1 MKVAAEREVDA
12 VVVSGD
18 VFDVSAPSSMAQ
30 NMLSQ
35 LLGEM
40 RLACP
45 GARIILT
52 AGNHDGASRLQAFRQ
67 IFDIAGITVVG
78 VPGRLDDPETF
89 ARRLAVDIAGKGYV
103 IALPYVSSRLL
114 NDNFRK
120 AVADGVGRLEP
131 GRPVVLM
138 AHQAVSGC
146 VFRGHT
152 QTEVTVGGLTVVDG
166 DVLGGAADYVALG
179 HIHKPQTLK
188 GAHARYSGSPL
199 QVSFDED
206 YPHSVSIVEIP
217 ERGAEPVIEEVEL
230 EVSRPL
236 ITIGGENG
244 ISPDEA
250 VERARSEA
258 DPDTRTLPAG
268 AFVRINLNI
277 APGQMLTASR
287 ETEIREA
294 IADAGCTY
302 VISNI
307 RVASHGEEAEGGA
320 PLSVAEFRH
329 LTPLDVALDYCR
341 RTGRELT
348 DEQLRLFNDVVDSVR
363 EPTNDS
369 ESL

>member
-1 MKVAAEREVDA
+1 M
-12 VVVSGD
+12 
-18 VFDVSAPSSMAQ
+18 
-30 NMLSQ
+30 
-35 LLGEM
+35 
-40 RLACP
+40 
-45 GARIILT
+45 
-52 AGNHDGASRLQAFRQ
+52 
-67 IFDIAGITVVG
+67 
-78 VPGRLDDPETF
+78 
-89 ARRLAVDIAGKGYV
+89 
-103 IALPYVSSRLL
+103 
-114 NDNFRK
+114 
-120 AVADGVGRLEP
+120 
-131 GRPVVLM
+131 
-138 AHQAVSGC
+138 
-146 VFRGHT
+146 
-152 QTEVTVGGLTVVDG
+152 DG

-369 ESL
+369 ECL